1 MISLVKTCQSRT
13 ISINLEQLRNY
24 LLTTPLEFTSQSA
37 SNINLLQLPMPDG
50 SMMDFDM
57 EESPMLEPGL
67 AAQFPDIK
75 TYSGHGIKDKTAYL
89 KISITAKGFHAMILS
104 AQGSFYID
112 PYNWQNTNYGIV
124 YSKENF
130 DPNSKPRMECK
141 LGDISTQSLLQ
152 SIPQNAFA
160 TQPTI
165 QFGDCQR
172 RNFRLALAATGEFKG
187 EIGILSDEE
196 PADFVDFVCK
206 LFDRSSS
213 IIGEIFE
220 ALGDFST
227 GVLLEIID
235 CCGTDTCL

>member
-1 MISLVKTCQSRT
+1 MNKIYSFFAFCILLATSVKAQNVNKFFKDVDLTNNSSVGLPLVKTFQSRT

-37 SNINLLQLPMPDG
+37 SNVNLLQLPMPDG
-50 SMMDFDM
+50 SMMDFDL

-130 DPNSKPRMECK
+130 DPTSKPVMECK

-160 TQPTI
+160 TQPTV

-172 RNFRLALAATGEFKG
+172 RNFRLYNTTIPSSRDFCRN
-187 EIGILSDEE
+187 IGIMM
-196 PADFVDFVCK
+196 K
-206 LFDRSSS
+206 
-213 IIGEIFE
+213 I
-220 ALGDFST
+220 
-227 GVLLEIID
+227 
-235 CCGTDTCL
+235 